1 MSLIITIIQLIL
13 VLSVVAIVHEFGHFI
28 VAKAFKM
35 TVNEFSIGFG
45 KAIWQKEYKGTVYSF
60 RLLLL
65 GGYVAIE
72 GEDGETEDENS
83 FSKKHPF
90 KRILVL
96 IAGVTFNFILAI
108 CIMLGINFSS
118 DTLTTKLKDLQPG
131 TVLYEAGL
139 RDGDEITKVGN
150 ITTHIY
156 QDIALYDN
164 VENEEVVIEYI
175 SKGEEKNVVVKDVVK
190 EKGSIGIYFKS
201 NAMNEDGTIKP
212 VIDIVEPGN
221 VAESAGLKSSDE
233 IISINDI
240 EVTNTGDVIELT
252 AANPEKELVIIV
264 MRDGEKVEV
273 NLTPKAVKYVDL
285 GITNVELA
293 DTTLSLS
300 WYKSVNT
307 VIRVVDSYVD
317 LFKGKVKLNQMS
329 GIVGVGEMVSK
340 TEGII
345 ELLSLVAT
353 ISLAIGMANIM
364 PFPPLDGG
372 KIVLVAIE
380 WISRKKVSQKVE
392 LFLSGIGF
400 VLLIALTIYV
410 TIKDI
415 IRII

>member
-13 VLSVVAIVHEFGHFI
+13 VLSIVAIVHEFGHFI

-45 KAIWQKEYKGTVYSF
+45 KALWQKEYKGTVYSF

-72 GEDGETEDENS
+72 GEEGETEDENS

-96 IAGVTFNFILAI
+96 VAGVVFNFILAI

-118 DTLTTKLKDLQPG
+118 DTLTTKLKGLEPG

-164 VENEEVVIEYI
+164 VENKDVVIEYI
-175 SKGEEKNVVVKDVVK
+175 SQGEKKDVVLKDVVK
-190 EKGSIGIYFKS
+190 EKGSVGIYFKS
-201 NAMNEDGTIKP
+201 NALNEDGTLKP
-212 VIDIVEPGN
+212 VIDIVEPGS

-233 IISINDI
+233 IISINYID
-240 EVTNTGDVIELT
+240 VANTSDVIALT
-252 AANPEKELVIIV
+252 AANPEKEMAIVVI
-264 MRDGEKVEV
+264 REGEEVEV
-273 NLTPKAVKYVDL
+273 KLTPKAVKYIEL
-285 GITNVELA
+285 GITDVEIE
-293 DTTLSLS
+293 DTTLKYS

-340 TEGII
+340 TEGIL
-345 ELLSLVAT
+345 ELLSLLAT

-392 LFLSGIGF
+392 LVLSGIGF

>member
-1 MSLIITIIQLIL
+1 LSLIITIIQLIL
-13 VLSVVAIVHEFGHFI
+13 VLSIVAIVHEFGHFI

-45 KAIWQKEYKGTVYSF
+45 KALWQKKYRGTVYSF

-65 GGYVAIE
+65 GGYVSIE
-72 GEDGETEDENS
+72 GEDEETDDVNS
-83 FSKKHPF
+83 FAKKHPF

-96 IAGVTFNFILAI
+96 VAGVIFNFILAM

-118 DTLTTKLKDLQPG
+118 DTLTTKLKGLEEG
-131 TVLYEAGL
+131 TILYEAGL

-150 ITTHIY
+150 VTTHIY

-164 VENEEVVIEYI
+164 IENEDVVLEYI
-175 SKGEEKNVVVKDVVK
+175 SKGIEKNVILKDVVK
-190 EKGSIGIYFKS
+190 EKGSVGIYFK
-201 NAMNEDGTIKP
+201 ATALNENGTLKP
-212 VIDIVEPGN
+212 IIDIVEPGS
-221 VAESAGLKSSDE
+221 VAEDVGLKSSDE
-233 IISINDI
+233 IIRINDI
-240 EVTNTGDVIELT
+240 DVVDTSDVINIT
-252 AANPEKELVIIV
+252 SANPEKEIAMIVI
-264 MRDGEKVEV
+264 RDGEEVEIK
-273 NLTPKAVKYVDL
+273 LTPAAVKYVEL
-285 GITNVELA
+285 GITDVEIEN
-293 DTTLSLS
+293 TTLKYS

-307 VIRVVDSYVD
+307 VIRVVNSYVD
-317 LFKGKVKLNQMS
+317 LFKGKVKLSQMS

-372 KIVLVAIE
+372 KIVIVAIE

-392 LFLSGIGF
+392 LVLSGIGF

>member
-13 VLSVVAIVHEFGHFI
+13 VLSIVAIVHEFGHFI

-45 KAIWQKEYKGTVYSF
+45 KALWQKKYKGTVYSF
-60 RLLLL
+60 RMLLL

-72 GEDGETEDENS
+72 GEEGDTEDENS
-83 FSKKHPF
+83 FAKKHPF

-96 IAGVTFNFILAI
+96 VAGVVFNFILAI

-118 DTLTTKLKDLQPG
+118 DTLTTTLKDLQQDS
-131 TVLYEAGL
+131 VLYEAGL

-150 ITTHIY
+150 VATHIY
-156 QDIALYDN
+156 QDIALYNDTT
-164 VENEEVVIEYI
+164 ERDVVIEYI
-175 SKGEEKNVVVKDVVK
+175 TNGQKKSVVAKNVVKQ
-190 EKGSIGIYFKS
+190 KGSVGIYFKS
-201 NAMNEDGTIKP
+201 NSLNVDGTLIP
-212 VIDIVEPGN
+212 IVDIVEPGS
-221 VAESAGLKSSDE
+221 VAESAGIKASDK
-233 IISINDI
+233 IIKINDTDVKSTE
-240 EVTNTGDVIELT
+240 EVIAITS
-252 AANPEKELVIIV
+252 ACPEKEIEIV
-264 MRDGEKVEV
+264 VLRDEKEV
-273 NLTPKAVKYVDL
+273 TITLTPKSILYIEL
-285 GITNVELA
+285 GITNVEVV
-293 DTTLSLS
+293 DTTLEYS

-307 VIRVVDSYVD
+307 VIRVVNSYVD

-329 GIVGVGEMVSK
+329 GIVGVGEMVAK
-340 TEGII
+340 TEGIL
-345 ELLSLVAT
+345 ELLSLLAT

-380 WISRKKVSQKVE
+380 WISRRKVSQKVE
-392 LFLSGIGF
+392 LVLSGSGF
-400 VLLIALTIYV
+400 VLLIALTIFV

>member
-1 MSLIITIIQLIL
+1 MSLIITILQLIL
-13 VLSVVAIVHEFGHFI
+13 VLSIVAIVHEFGHFI

-35 TVNEFSIGFG
+35 KVNEFSIGFG
-45 KAIWQKEYKGTVYSF
+45 KALWQKEYNGTVYSF

-72 GEDGETEDENS
+72 GEEGETEDENS

-96 IAGVTFNFILAI
+96 VAGVVFNFILAI

-118 DTLTTKLKDLQPG
+118 DTLTTKLKGLQPG
-131 TVLYEAGL
+131 MVLYEAGL

-156 QDIALYDN
+156 QDIALYDDIQN
-164 VENEEVVIEYI
+164 KDVIVRYKSNEEVKEVII
-175 SKGEEKNVVVKDVVK
+175 KDVVK
-190 EKGSIGIYFKS
+190 EKGSVGIYFKS
-201 NAMNEDGTIKP
+201 NVLNEDGTLKP
-212 VIDIVEPGN
+212 IINIIEPGSP
-221 VAESAGLKSSDE
+221 AETAGLKASDK
-233 IISINDI
+233 IISINGID
-240 EVTNTGDVIELT
+240 VANTSDVIQAT
-252 AANPEKELVIIV
+252 SSNPEKELTIKVI
-264 MRDGEKVEV
+264 RDEEEIDIR
-273 NLTPKAVKYVDL
+273 LTPKAVKYVEL
-285 GITNVELA
+285 GITDVEIEK
-293 DTTLSLS
+293 TTIKYSWFKSL
-300 WYKSVNT
+300 NT
-307 VIRVVDSYVD
+307 VIRVVNSYAD

-329 GIVGVGEMVSK
+329 GIVGVGEMVAK
-340 TEGII
+340 TDGII
-345 ELLSLVAT
+345 ELLSLIAT

-380 WISRKKVSQKVE
+380 WISRKKVSQKIE
-392 LFLSGIGF
+392 LILSGIGF
-400 VLLIALTIYV
+400 VLLIILTIFV